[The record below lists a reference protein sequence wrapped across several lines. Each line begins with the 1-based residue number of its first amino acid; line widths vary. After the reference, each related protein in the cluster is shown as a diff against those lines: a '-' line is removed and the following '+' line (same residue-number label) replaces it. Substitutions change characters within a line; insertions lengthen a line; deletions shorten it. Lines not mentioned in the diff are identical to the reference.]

1 MLNFKS
7 NDKSFIKDLTSM
19 LVNYDFRKITINLK
33 YGYLITNFPRLV
45 PETKDEFIS
54 KFSMFRNDNP
64 ENDYHIIFK
73 DNRIIFSSP
82 ANTFTMTD
90 FNLFLSMGMYFE
102 LNKSENQLTD
112 ENYQLKGN
120 NIIEVLN
127 AFFDN
132 KVKGNYI
139 FRDSLT
145 KYICQNFD
153 KKNDCWISIDNI
165 AREKIIIH
173 NLRYSFMYNDD
184 IIYNALIDNSRDLE
198 SGTCELKI
206 KFDPYTRIE
215 FKDRYL
221 NESYEEFSA
230 MFGENGLDAMI
241 RFDIERNISRNIFT
255 DLYSLLNKF
264 KPIHSNFTIDRN
276 TENYILYYN
285 ALKLL
290 L

>member
-1 MLNFKS
+1 MFNFKS

-19 LVNYDFRKITINLK
+19 LVNYDFRKFTINLK

-45 PETKDEFIS
+45 PETKDEFVS

-82 ANTFTMTD
+82 VNTFTMTD
-90 FNLFLSMGMYFE
+90 FNLFLSMSMYFE

-127 AFFDN
+127 AFFDS

-165 AREKIIIH
+165 SREKIIIH

-230 MFGENGLDAMI
+230 MSGENGIDVMI

>member
-7 NDKSFIKDLTSM
+7 IDKSFIKDLTSM
-19 LVNYDFRKITINLK
+19 LVNYDFRKFTINLK

-127 AFFDN
+127 DFFDN

-139 FRDSLT
+139 FRDNLT

-153 KKNDCWISIDNI
+153 KKNDCWISIDNMT
-165 AREKIIIH
+165 REKIIIH

-215 FKDRYL
+215 FKDIYL

-230 MFGENGLDAMI
+230 MSGENGIDAMI

>member
-1 MLNFKS
+1 MFNFKS

-19 LVNYDFRKITINLK
+19 LVNYDFRKFTINLK

-127 AFFDN
+127 AFFDS

-184 IIYNALIDNSRDLE
+184 IIYNAVIDNSRDLE

-206 KFDPYTRIE
+206 RFDPYTRIE

-230 MFGENGLDAMI
+230 MSGENGLDAMI
-241 RFDIERNISRNIFT
+241 RFDIEKNISRNIFT

>member
-1 MLNFKS
+1 MFNFKS

-19 LVNYDFRKITINLK
+19 LVNYDFRKFTINLK

-54 KFSMFRNDNP
+54 KFSMFRDDNP
-64 ENDYHIIFK
+64 ENDYQIIFN

-120 NIIEVLN
+120 NIIEVLS

-132 KVKGNYI
+132 KLKGNYI

-145 KYICQNFD
+145 KYICHNFD
-153 KKNDCWISIDNI
+153 KKNDCWISIDNMT
-165 AREKIIIH
+165 REKIIIH

-230 MFGENGLDAMI
+230 MSGENGLDAMI

>member
-7 NDKSFIKDLTSM
+7 IDKSFIKDLTSM
-19 LVNYDFRKITINLK
+19 LVNYDFRKFTINLK

-64 ENDYHIIFK
+64 DNDYHIIFK

-90 FNLFLSMGMYFE
+90 FNLFLSMSTYFE

-139 FRDSLT
+139 FRDNLT

-153 KKNDCWISIDNI
+153 KKNDCWISIDNMT
-165 AREKIIIH
+165 REKIIIH

-230 MFGENGLDAMI
+230 MTGENGLDAMI

>member
-1 MLNFKS
+1 MFNFKS

-19 LVNYDFRKITINLK
+19 LVNYDFRKFTINLK

-64 ENDYHIIFK
+64 ENDYNIIFK

-90 FNLFLSMGMYFE
+90 FNLFLSMSMYFE

-112 ENYQLKGN
+112 ENYQFKGN

-127 AFFDN
+127 AFFDS

-153 KKNDCWISIDNI
+153 KKNDCWISIDNMT
-165 AREKIIIH
+165 REKIIIH

-230 MFGENGLDAMI
+230 MSGENGIDAMI

>member
-19 LVNYDFRKITINLK
+19 LVNYDFRKFTINLK

-127 AFFDN
+127 DFFDN

-139 FRDSLT
+139 FRDNLT

-153 KKNDCWISIDNI
+153 KKNDCWISIDNMT
-165 AREKIIIH
+165 REKIIIH

-230 MFGENGLDAMI
+230 MSGENGIDAMI

>member
-7 NDKSFIKDLTSM
+7 IDKSFIKDLTSM
-19 LVNYDFRKITINLK
+19 LVNYDFRKFTINLK

-127 AFFDN
+127 DFFDN

-139 FRDSLT
+139 FRDNLT

-153 KKNDCWISIDNI
+153 KKNDCWISIDNMT
-165 AREKIIIH
+165 REKIIIH
-173 NLRYSFMYNDD
+173 NLRYSFMYNDN

-230 MFGENGLDAMI
+230 MSGENGLDTMI

>member
-1 MLNFKS
+1 
-7 NDKSFIKDLTSM
+7 
-19 LVNYDFRKITINLK
+19 
-33 YGYLITNFPRLV
+33 
-45 PETKDEFIS
+45 
-54 KFSMFRNDNP
+54 MFVKRIAADIEYACAN
-64 ENDYHIIFK
+64 K
-73 DNRIIFSSP
+73 RRNRIIFSSP
-82 ANTFTMTD
+82 VNTFTMTD

-165 AREKIIIH
+165 SREKIIIH

-230 MFGENGLDAMI
+230 MSGENGIDAMI

>member
-1 MLNFKS
+1 MFNFKS
-7 NDKSFIKDLTSM
+7 TDKSFIKDLTSM
-19 LVNYDFRKITINLK
+19 LVNYDFRKFTINLK

-90 FNLFLSMGMYFE
+90 FNLFLSMSMYFE
-102 LNKSENQLTD
+102 LNKSEKQLTD

-120 NIIEVLN
+120 NIIEILN
-127 AFFDN
+127 VFFDS

-153 KKNDCWISIDNI
+153 KKNDCWISIDNMT
-165 AREKIIIH
+165 RKEIIIH

-230 MFGENGLDAMI
+230 MSGENGLDAMI

>member
-7 NDKSFIKDLTSM
+7 IDKSFIKDLTSM
-19 LVNYDFRKITINLK
+19 LVNYDFRKFTINLK

-82 ANTFTMTD
+82 VNTFTMTD
-90 FNLFLSMGMYFE
+90 FNLFLSMSMYFE

-127 AFFDN
+127 AFFDS

-165 AREKIIIH
+165 SREKIIIH

-230 MFGENGLDAMI
+230 MSGENGLDAMI